1 LGLVPHNLVHL
12 LPNLMILPRSLN
24 PAFSDVGEG
33 FLYSMVG
40 GAGSTAT
47 GNTSGIGFDVSI
59 TNKTGVKITAALDGQ
74 QFSIIDGEIKS
85 ITSRP
90 YDRVQIID
98 VPAAATDPNGVDVM
112 CMGLQMID
120 IMSYTKSQPNFAL
133 WE

>member
-1 LGLVPHNLVHL
+1 
-12 LPNLMILPRSLN
+12 MILPRSLN
-24 PAFSDVGEG
+24 PSFSDVGEG

-59 TNKTGVKITAALDGQ
+59 TNRTGVKITAGLDGQ
-74 QFSIIDGEIKS
+74 AFTVIDGEIKS
-85 ITSRP
+85 ISSRP
-90 YDRVQIID
+90 YDRVQILD

>member
-1 LGLVPHNLVHL
+1 MPHNLVHL
-12 LPNLMILPRSLN
+12 LPNLMILPHSLN

>member
-1 LGLVPHNLVHL
+1 MTLVPHNLVHL

-24 PAFSDVGEG
+24 PAFAAVGEG
-33 FLYSMVG
+33 FRYSMVG
-40 GAGSTAT
+40 GGGSTGL

-74 QFSIIDGEIKS
+74 TFTVIDGEIKS

-90 YDRVQIID
+90 YDVVQITD
-98 VPAAATDPNGVDVM
+98 VPAAATDPVGIDVM
-112 CMGLQMID
+112 CMGLQMND
-120 IMSYTKSQPNFAL
+120 IQSYTKQKPNFAL